1 MRSERR
7 APLSV
12 LALLFGLLP
21 ASVAAGEATAALEKV
36 RAYREAHAAEIVGE
50 LVEWLALPNVATNNV
65 DIQRNAEKL
74 KAMME
79 RRGIRT
85 EILPTLGGRPVVYG
99 ELRTPGATS
108 TLLFYGHYDGQS
120 VDVSQWHSPP
130 FEPVLR
136 RGYGGDWATIP
147 FPGPG
152 GRFEDDWRIFARS
165 ASDDK
170 SPMVA
175 LLAALDALRAT
186 GREPRGNLKFLFEG
200 EEEQGSPHLEEFV
213 LREKDRLRADLI
225 VTADGPVHQSGRP
238 TVFFGNRGIMALE
251 ITVYG
256 PTENLHSGH
265 YGNWAPNP
273 AMRLAQLLATMKD
286 ADGRVTIAGFYEDV
300 DPLTEEERNAIAAIP
315 AIEKKVQERFGIA
328 EPDGGGQRLEEM
340 IALPSLNLRGLRSGY
355 VGEEATTIIPRTA
368 TAAIDVRL
376 VKGNDHQRM
385 FEKIVA
391 HIRGR
396 SWKVLDREPTAD
408 EWQQHARLVKVGKLD
423 GYNAVRTPLDL
434 PMAATLARAVQRAT
448 GGAVVKLP
456 TLGGSGPLHYFDALG
471 LPSVGLPIVNY
482 DNNQHGP
489 DENLRV
495 GNFFQGIDI
504 FASVFLWE

>member
-7 APLSV
+7 VALSV
-12 LALLFGLLP
+12 LALVLALLP
-21 ASVAAGEATAALEKV
+21 ASVAAGEAESLEKV

-50 LVEWLALPNVATNNV
+50 LVEWLSLPNVATNV
-65 DIQRNAEKL
+65 EDIQRNAEKL

-85 EILPTLGGRPVVYG
+85 EILPTQGGRPVVYG
-99 ELRTPGATS
+99 ELRVPDTTS

-120 VDVSQWHSPP
+120 VDASLWHSPP

-136 RGYGGDWATIP
+136 RGYGGDWAPIP

-175 LLAALDALRAT
+175 LLAALDALRAA
-186 GREPRGNLKFLFEG
+186 GREPRVNLKFLFEG

-213 LREKDRLRADLI
+213 LRERARLAADLI
-225 VTADGPVHQSGRP
+225 ITADGPVHQSGRP

-286 ADGRVTIAGFYEDV
+286 DSGRVTIAGFYDDV
-300 DPLTEEERNAIAAIP
+300 VPLTEEERKAMAAIP
-315 AIEKKVQERFGIA
+315 AIEKKVQERFSIA

-340 IALPSLNLRGLRSGY
+340 IALPSLNVRGLRSGY

-396 SWKVLDREPTAD
+396 SWKVLDREPTD
-408 EWQQHARLVKVGKLD
+408 LERRRHARLVKVEKHD

-434 PMAATLARAVQRAT
+434 PIAATLVRGVERAT
-448 GGAVVKLP
+448 GGTVVKLP
-456 TLGGSGPLHYFDALG
+456 TLGGSGPLHYFEALG
-471 LPSVGLPIVNY
+471 LPSVGVPIVNF

-504 FASVFLWE
+504 FASIFLWE